1 MAPDGLTGAQMA
13 AIEATQ
19 AANASGTKTPRRRSV
34 TRVFMGFAVVAVFV
48 ALLLCLRFFLR
59 PGESDPMHI
68 KREVLRDTPSR

>member
-1 MAPDGLTGAQMA
+1 MKTIGLLLASQDFA
-13 AIEATQ
+13 ASPHGRQATS
-19 AANASGTKTPRRRSV
+19 SGPV
-34 TRVFMGFAVVAVFV
+34 DWMLLGLAVVAVFV